1 MATGWGM
8 GRLPEVLP
16 PSQASAV
23 LAFELWLRAPRRE
36 GSSLVALSESRGEGD
51 KAL

>member
-16 PSQASAV
+16 PQTSAV
-23 LAFELWLRAPRRE
+23 LAFELWLRAPPRE